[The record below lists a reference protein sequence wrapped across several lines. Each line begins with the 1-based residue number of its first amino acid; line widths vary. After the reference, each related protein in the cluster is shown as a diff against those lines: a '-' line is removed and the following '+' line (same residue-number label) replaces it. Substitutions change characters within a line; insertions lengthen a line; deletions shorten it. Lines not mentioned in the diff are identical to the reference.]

1 MNMRFHTRAKAQFLI
16 AFIAALKG
24 RSSTG
29 KGELSMNRVAILLV
43 SALLLAGTTLAQ
55 ESAPKEKV
63 RTFTFT
69 QDEPVTM
76 MAPFGMMQREALPE
90 GKIEFFSAEMAGA
103 GEVVTAAPYTA
114 TATTESTQVLA
125 DGNKIVNK
133 TSSFVA
139 RDSQGRTRRE
149 TDLRRIG
156 TMQVDS
162 PKMVFI
168 NDPTTHTQ
176 YIFTPGGG
184 EATKV
189 VRSEGTWKEG
199 PQIIDLR
206 GMRERRMKENV
217 IVNVQ
222 GAREGQQSKE
232 SAEQVKH
239 EDLGTQTIEGV
250 SAQGK
255 RETVTIPAGQIGNER
270 PIEMVT
276 ETWFS
281 PELHT
286 MVLRKH
292 SDPRVGESTYR
303 LTDIKRN
310 EPDAALFQPPPGTKV
325 SIERSLEVHREVAPS
340 KE

>member
-1 MNMRFHTRAKAQFLI
+1 
-16 AFIAALKG
+16 
-24 RSSTG
+24 
-29 KGELSMNRVAILLV
+29 
-43 SALLLAGTTLAQ
+43 
-55 ESAPKEKV
+55 
-63 RTFTFT
+63 
-69 QDEPVTM
+69 M
-76 MAPFGMMQREALPE
+76 MAPTGNMMFQSERLPE

-125 DGNKIVNK
+125 DGNRIVNK

-149 TDLRRIG
+149 TDLHRIG

-162 PKMVFI
+162 PKTVFI
-168 NDPTTHTQ
+168 NDPTAHTQ
-176 YIFTPGGG
+176 YIFTPGG

-189 VRSEGTWKEG
+189 IRSEGKWKEG

-206 GMRERRMKENV
+206 GNDLGGGKSERRVNQKV

-222 GAREGQQSKE
+222 GAREVQQRKE
-232 SAEQVKH
+232 STEQVKH

-255 RETVTIPAGQIGNER
+255 RETVTIPAGEIGNER
-270 PIEMVT
+270 PIEIVT

-292 SDPRVGESTYR
+292 SDPRLGDSTYR

-325 SIERSLEVHREVAPS
+325 SVEPMLELHKEIAPS

>member
-1 MNMRFHTRAKAQFLI
+1 
-16 AFIAALKG
+16 
-24 RSSTG
+24 
-29 KGELSMNRVAILLV
+29 MNRIAILV
-43 SALLLAGTTLAQ
+43 ASALLLAGTAAAQ

-76 MAPFGMMQREALPE
+76 MAPFGMMQRERLPE
-90 GKIEFFSAEMAGA
+90 GEISFFSAEMAGA

-114 TATTESTQVLA
+114 TATTESTQVLG

-149 TDLRRIG
+149 TDLHRIG
-156 TMQVDS
+156 TMQVES
-162 PKMVFI
+162 PKTVFI

-176 YIFTPGGG
+176 YIFTPGG

-189 VRSEGTWKEG
+189 IRSEGTWKEG

-206 GMRERRMKENV
+206 GTRERRLKEKV

-232 SAEQVKH
+232 SSEQIKH

-270 PIEMVT
+270 PIEIVT

-292 SDPRVGESTYR
+292 SDPRMGESTYR

-310 EPDAALFQPPPGTKV
+310 EPDASLFQPPAGTKV
-325 SIERSLEVHREVAPS
+325 SIERSLELHREAAPP

>member
-1 MNMRFHTRAKAQFLI
+1 
-16 AFIAALKG
+16 
-24 RSSTG
+24 
-29 KGELSMNRVAILLV
+29 MNRIAILLAG
-43 SALLLAGTTLAQ
+43 ALLLAGTAAAQ

-69 QDEPVTM
+69 QDEPITM
-76 MAPFGMMQREALPE
+76 MAPLPMMMQRESLPD

-114 TATTESTQVLA
+114 TATTESTQALA

-184 EATKV
+184 EATRV
-189 VRSEGTWKEG
+189 IRSEGKWKEG

-206 GMRERRMKENV
+206 GGKGERHANEKVLEKV
-217 IVNVQ
+217 VVKVGGPQ
-222 GAREGQQSKE
+222 EGQQSKE

-270 PIEMVT
+270 PIEIVT

-292 SDPRVGESTYR
+292 SDPRTGDSTYR

-310 EPDAALFQPPPGTKV
+310 EPEASLFQPPAGAKLRSEPV
-325 SIERSLEVHREVAPS
+325 IELHRETAPS

>member
-1 MNMRFHTRAKAQFLI
+1 
-16 AFIAALKG
+16 
-24 RSSTG
+24 
-29 KGELSMNRVAILLV
+29 MNRIAILLLGALV
-43 SALLLAGTTLAQ
+43 MAGSATAQ

-69 QDEPVTM
+69 QDEPITM
-76 MAPFGMMQREALPE
+76 MAPPGNMMFQSERLPE

-125 DGNKIVNK
+125 DGNRIVNK

-149 TDLRRIG
+149 TDLHRIG

-162 PKMVFI
+162 PKTVFI
-168 NDPTTHTQ
+168 NDPTAHTQ
-176 YIFTPGGG
+176 YIFTPGG

-189 VRSEGTWKEG
+189 IRSEGTWKEG
-199 PQIIDLR
+199 PQIIDLQGNDLR
-206 GMRERRMKENV
+206 NGKSERRVNQKV

-222 GAREGQQSKE
+222 GAHEVQQMKE
-232 SAEQVKH
+232 SNEQVKH

-255 RETVTIPAGQIGNER
+255 RETVTIPAGEIGNER
-270 PIEMVT
+270 PIEIVT

-292 SDPRVGESTYR
+292 SDPRLGDSTYR

-310 EPDAALFQPPPGTKV
+310 EPDASLFQPPPGTKV
-325 SIERSLEVHREVAPS
+325 SVEPMLELHKEMAPS

>member
-1 MNMRFHTRAKAQFLI
+1 
-16 AFIAALKG
+16 
-24 RSSTG
+24 
-29 KGELSMNRVAILLV
+29 MNRIAILLLG
-43 SALLLAGTTLAQ
+43 ALVMAGRATAQ

-69 QDEPVTM
+69 QDEPITM
-76 MAPFGMMQREALPE
+76 MAPPGNMMFQSERLPE

-149 TDLRRIG
+149 TDLHRIG

-162 PKMVFI
+162 PKTVFI
-168 NDPTTHTQ
+168 NDPTAHTQ
-176 YIFTPGGG
+176 YIFTPGG

-189 VRSEGTWKEG
+189 IRSQGSWKEG
-199 PQIIDLR
+199 PQIIDLQGNDLR
-206 GMRERRMKENV
+206 NGKSERRVNQKV

-222 GAREGQQSKE
+222 GGHEGQRMKE
-232 SAEQVKH
+232 STEQVKH

-255 RETVTIPAGQIGNER
+255 RETVTIPAGEIGNER
-270 PIEMVT
+270 PIEIVT

-286 MVLRKH
+286 MVLREH
-292 SDPRVGESTYR
+292 SDPRLGDSTYK

-310 EPDAALFQPPPGTKV
+310 EPDASLFQPPPGTKV
-325 SIERSLEVHREVAPS
+325 SVEPMLELHKEMAPS

>member
-1 MNMRFHTRAKAQFLI
+1 
-16 AFIAALKG
+16 
-24 RSSTG
+24 
-29 KGELSMNRVAILLV
+29 MNRIAILLA
-43 SALLLAGTTLAQ
+43 SALLLAGTVTAQ

-69 QDEPVTM
+69 QNDPITM
-76 MAPFGMMQREALPE
+76 MAPFGMMQRERMPE

-125 DGNKIVNK
+125 DGNRIVNK

-149 TDLRRIG
+149 TDLHRIG
-156 TMQVDS
+156 MMQVDS
-162 PKMVFI
+162 PKTIFI

-176 YIFTPGGG
+176 YIFTPGG

-189 VRSEGTWKEG
+189 IRSEGGWKEG
-199 PQIIDLR
+199 PQILDLR
-206 GMRERRMKENV
+206 NGKGERHANEKVNEQI
-217 IVNVQ
+217 IVKV
-222 GAREGQQSKE
+222 GGPHDPQQSKE
-232 SAEQVKH
+232 SNEQVKH

-255 RETVTIPAGQIGNER
+255 RETVTIPAGEIGNER
-270 PIEMVT
+270 PIEIVT

-281 PELHT
+281 PDLHT

-292 SDPRVGESTYR
+292 SDPRLGDSTYR

-310 EPDAALFQPPPGTKV
+310 EPDASLFQPPAGAKLRSEPI
-325 SIERSLEVHREVAPS
+325 IEMHRELHRDTAPS

>member
-1 MNMRFHTRAKAQFLI
+1 
-16 AFIAALKG
+16 
-24 RSSTG
+24 
-29 KGELSMNRVAILLV
+29 MNRITALLV
-43 SALLLAGTTLAQ
+43 SALVLAGTVMAQ

-69 QDEPVTM
+69 QDEPITM
-76 MAPFGMMQREALPE
+76 MAPPGNMMFQSERLPE

-103 GEVVTAAPYTA
+103 GELVTASPYTA

-149 TDLRRIG
+149 TDLHRIG
-156 TMQVDS
+156 NLPVDAQ
-162 PKMVFI
+162 KTVFI

-176 YIFTPGGG
+176 YIFTPGG

-189 VRSEGTWKEG
+189 VRSEGSWKEG
-199 PQIIDLR
+199 PQIIEL
-206 GMRERRMKENV
+206 GGQPERRSQKKV

-222 GAREGQQSKE
+222 NVREGQQSSKE
-232 SAEQVKH
+232 SDEQVKH

-270 PIEMVT
+270 PIEIVT

-286 MVLRKH
+286 LVLRKH
-292 SDPRVGESTYR
+292 SDPRIGDSTYR

-325 SIERSLEVHREVAPS
+325 SVEPVLELHKQLAPS

>member
-1 MNMRFHTRAKAQFLI
+1 
-16 AFIAALKG
+16 
-24 RSSTG
+24 
-29 KGELSMNRVAILLV
+29 MNRIAILLV
-43 SALLLAGTTLAQ
+43 SALLLAGTAVAQ
-55 ESAPKEKV
+55 ESAPKIQA

-69 QDEPVTM
+69 QDEPITM
-76 MAPFGMMQREALPE
+76 VAPFGMMQYERIPE

-125 DGNKIVNK
+125 DGNRIVNK

-149 TDLRRIG
+149 TDLHRIG

-189 VRSEGTWKEG
+189 IRSEGNWKEG

-206 GMRERRMKENV
+206 ATRERRMKERV
-217 IVNVQ
+217 VVNVH
-222 GAREGQQSKE
+222 GAHEGQQSKE

-255 RETVTIPAGQIGNER
+255 RETVTIPAGEIGNER

-292 SDPRVGESTYR
+292 SDPRMGESTYR

-310 EPDAALFQPPPGTKV
+310 EPDASLFQAPAGAKLRSEPV
-325 SIERSLEVHREVAPS
+325 IELHRETAPP

>member
-1 MNMRFHTRAKAQFLI
+1 
-16 AFIAALKG
+16 
-24 RSSTG
+24 
-29 KGELSMNRVAILLV
+29 MNRIAILLV
-43 SALLLAGTTLAQ
+43 SALLLAGTVAAQ

-69 QDEPVTM
+69 QDEPMTM
-76 MAPFGMMQREALPE
+76 MAPFGMMQRERLPE
-90 GKIEFFSAEMAGA
+90 GEISFFSAEMAGA

-114 TATTESTQVLA
+114 TATTESTQVLG

-149 TDLRRIG
+149 TDLHRIG
-156 TMQVDS
+156 TIQVDS
-162 PKMVFI
+162 PKTIFI

-176 YIFTPGGG
+176 YIFTRGGA

-189 VRSEGTWKEG
+189 IRNEGTWKEG

-206 GMRERRMKENV
+206 GTRERRIKDKV

-222 GAREGQQSKE
+222 GMRESQQSKE

-270 PIEMVT
+270 PIEIVT

-292 SDPRVGESTYR
+292 SDPRMGDSTYR
-303 LTDIKRN
+303 LTDIKRT
-310 EPDAALFQPPPGTKV
+310 EPDASLFQPPAGTKV
-325 SIERSLEVHREVAPS
+325 SVEPMLELHREAAPS

>member
-1 MNMRFHTRAKAQFLI
+1 
-16 AFIAALKG
+16 
-24 RSSTG
+24 
-29 KGELSMNRVAILLV
+29 MNRIAVLLL
-43 SALLLAGTTLAQ
+43 SALVMAGSAVAQ

-69 QDEPVTM
+69 QNEPITM
-76 MAPFGMMQREALPE
+76 MAPFGMMQRDRLPE
-90 GKIEFFSAEMAGA
+90 GEIAFFSAEMAGA

-125 DGNKIVNK
+125 DGNRIVNK

-149 TDLRRIG
+149 TDLHRIG

-162 PKMVFI
+162 PKTVFI
-168 NDPTTHTQ
+168 NDPTKHTQ
-176 YIFTPGGG
+176 YIFIPGG

-189 VRSEGTWKEG
+189 IRSEGNWKEE
-199 PQIIDLR
+199 PQIVDLR
-206 GMRERRMKENV
+206 GQRERRSQQKV

-222 GAREGQQSKE
+222 GVRDCQQSKE
-232 SAEQVKH
+232 SSEQVKH

-255 RETVTIPAGQIGNER
+255 RETITIPAGEIGNER
-270 PIEMVT
+270 PIEIVT

-292 SDPRVGESTYR
+292 SDPRMGDSSYR

-310 EPDAALFQPPPGTKV
+310 EPDAALFKPPAGAKV
-325 SIERSLEVHREVAPS
+325 SIERSLELHREVAPS

>member
-1 MNMRFHTRAKAQFLI
+1 
-16 AFIAALKG
+16 
-24 RSSTG
+24 
-29 KGELSMNRVAILLV
+29 V
-43 SALLLAGTTLAQ
+43 SALLLAGTAVAQ
-55 ESAPKEKV
+55 ESAPKIQA

-69 QDEPVTM
+69 QDEPITM
-76 MAPFGMMQREALPE
+76 VAPFGMMQYERIPE

-125 DGNKIVNK
+125 DGNRIVNK

-149 TDLRRIG
+149 TDLHRIG

-189 VRSEGTWKEG
+189 IRSEGNWKEG

-206 GMRERRMKENV
+206 ATRERRMKEKV
-217 IVNVQ
+217 VVNVQ
-222 GAREGQQSKE
+222 GAHEGQQSKE

-255 RETVTIPAGQIGNER
+255 RETVTIPAGEIGNER

-292 SDPRVGESTYR
+292 SDPRMGESTYR

-310 EPDAALFQPPPGTKV
+310 EPDASLFQAPAGAKLRSEPV
-325 SIERSLEVHREVAPS
+325 IELHRETAPP

>member
-1 MNMRFHTRAKAQFLI
+1 
-16 AFIAALKG
+16 
-24 RSSTG
+24 
-29 KGELSMNRVAILLV
+29 
-43 SALLLAGTTLAQ
+43 
-55 ESAPKEKV
+55 
-63 RTFTFT
+63 
-69 QDEPVTM
+69 
-76 MAPFGMMQREALPE
+76 
-90 GKIEFFSAEMAGA
+90 
-103 GEVVTAAPYTA
+103 VTAAPYTA

-149 TDLRRIG
+149 TDLHRIG

-162 PKMVFI
+162 PKTVFI

-176 YIFTPGGG
+176 YIFTPGG

-189 VRSEGTWKEG
+189 IRSQGNWKES

-206 GMRERRMKENV
+206 GGKGEQHIKEKV

-222 GAREGQQSKE
+222 GAHERQQSKE
-232 SAEQVKH
+232 SSEQVKH

-255 RETVTIPAGQIGNER
+255 RETVTIPAGQIGNEK
-270 PIEMVT
+270 PIEIVT

-292 SDPRVGESTYR
+292 SDPRLGDSTYR

-325 SIERSLEVHREVAPS
+325 SVEPLLELHKEMAPS

>member
-1 MNMRFHTRAKAQFLI
+1 
-16 AFIAALKG
+16 
-24 RSSTG
+24 
-29 KGELSMNRVAILLV
+29 MNRVAILLV
-43 SALLLAGTTLAQ
+43 SALLLAGTAVAQ

-63 RTFTFT
+63 RTFAFT
-69 QDEPVTM
+69 QDEPITM
-76 MAPFGMMQREALPE
+76 MAPFGMMQGERMPE

-114 TATTESTQVLA
+114 TAITESTQVLA

-149 TDLRRIG
+149 TDLHRIG

-162 PKMVFI
+162 PKTVFI

-176 YIFTPGGG
+176 YIFSPGG

-189 VRSEGTWKEG
+189 IRSEGNWKEG
-199 PQIIDLR
+199 PQIIELR
-206 GMRERRMKENV
+206 GQREQRIKEKT
-217 IVNVQ
+217 IVALQN
-222 GAREGQQSKE
+222 GEGHSKE
-232 SAEQVKH
+232 SSEQVKH

-270 PIEMVT
+270 PIEIVT

-292 SDPRVGESTYR
+292 SDPRLGDSTYR
-303 LTDIKRN
+303 LTDIKRS
-310 EPDAALFQPPPGTKV
+310 EPDASLFQPPPGTKV

>member
-1 MNMRFHTRAKAQFLI
+1 
-16 AFIAALKG
+16 
-24 RSSTG
+24 
-29 KGELSMNRVAILLV
+29 
-43 SALLLAGTTLAQ
+43 
-55 ESAPKEKV
+55 
-63 RTFTFT
+63 
-69 QDEPVTM
+69 
-76 MAPFGMMQREALPE
+76 
-90 GKIEFFSAEMAGA
+90 
-103 GEVVTAAPYTA
+103 
-114 TATTESTQVLA
+114 
-125 DGNKIVNK
+125 VNK

-149 TDLRRIG
+149 TDLHRIG

-162 PKMVFI
+162 PKTVFI
-168 NDPTTHTQ
+168 NDPTKHTQ
-176 YIFTPGGG
+176 YIFTPGG

-189 VRSEGTWKEG
+189 IRSEGNWKES
-199 PQIIDLR
+199 PQIIELR
-206 GMRERRMKENV
+206 TAREQRLKEKTIVVAQEAHEAQKSKEN
-217 IVNVQ
+217 
-222 GAREGQQSKE
+222 S
-232 SAEQVKH
+232 EQVKH

-270 PIEMVT
+270 PIEIVT

-292 SDPRVGESTYR
+292 SDPRLGDSTYR

-310 EPDAALFQPPPGTKV
+310 EPDAALFQPPAGAKV
-325 SIERSLEVHREVAPS
+325 NVEPIIELHKEIAPS

>member
-1 MNMRFHTRAKAQFLI
+1 
-16 AFIAALKG
+16 
-24 RSSTG
+24 
-29 KGELSMNRVAILLV
+29 MNRVAILLA
-43 SALLLAGTTLAQ
+43 SAFLLAGSASAQ

-69 QDEPVTM
+69 QDEPITM
-76 MAPFGMMQREALPE
+76 MAPFGMMQRESLSD

-125 DGNKIVNK
+125 DGNRIVNK

-149 TDLRRIG
+149 TDLHRIG
-156 TMQVDS
+156 TMPIDS
-162 PKMVFI
+162 PKTVFI

-176 YIFTPGGG
+176 YIFTPGG

-189 VRSEGTWKEG
+189 IRSEGNWKEG

-206 GMRERRMKENV
+206 STRERALKEKLMV
-217 IVNVQ
+217 TMQ
-222 GAREGQQSKE
+222 AAHEGQPIKE
-232 SAEQVKH
+232 SNEQVKH

-270 PIEMVT
+270 PIEIVT

-292 SDPRVGESTYR
+292 SDPRMGDSTFR

-310 EPDAALFQPPPGTKV
+310 EPDAALFQPPAGAKV
-325 SIERSLEVHREVAPS
+325 RSEPVIELHRELHRETAPS

>member
-1 MNMRFHTRAKAQFLI
+1 
-16 AFIAALKG
+16 
-24 RSSTG
+24 
-29 KGELSMNRVAILLV
+29 MNRIAILLLAALV
-43 SALLLAGTTLAQ
+43 MAGSAIAQ

-69 QDEPVTM
+69 QDEPITM
-76 MAPFGMMQREALPE
+76 MAPPGNMMFQSERLPE

-149 TDLRRIG
+149 TDLHRIG

-162 PKMVFI
+162 PKTVFI

-176 YIFTPGGG
+176 YIFTPGG

-189 VRSEGTWKEG
+189 IRSEGNWKEG

-206 GMRERRMKENV
+206 GNDLRGNDLSGGKGERRVKEKV
-217 IVNVQ
+217 IVDVQ
-222 GAREGQQSKE
+222 ASHEGQQKKE
-232 SAEQVKH
+232 SSEQVKH
-239 EDLGTQTIEGV
+239 EDLGMQTIEGV

-255 RETVTIPAGQIGNER
+255 RETVTIPAGEIGNER
-270 PIEMVT
+270 PIEIVT

-292 SDPRVGESTYR
+292 SDPRLGDSTYR

-310 EPDAALFQPPPGTKV
+310 EPDASLFQPPPGTKV
-325 SIERSLEVHREVAPS
+325 SVEPLLELHKEIVPS

>member
-1 MNMRFHTRAKAQFLI
+1 MNMRFYTRAKAQC
-16 AFIAALKG
+16 FIAALKG

-43 SALLLAGTTLAQ
+43 SALLLAGTAAAQ

-76 MAPFGMMQREALPE
+76 MAPFGMMQRERLPE
-90 GKIEFFSAEMAGA
+90 GEIAFFSAEMAGA

-149 TDLRRIG
+149 TDLHRIG

-162 PKMVFI
+162 PKTVFI
-168 NDPTTHTQ
+168 NEPTTHTQ
-176 YIFTPGGG
+176 YICSPGGG

-189 VRSEGTWKEG
+189 IRSDGNWKEG

-206 GMRERRMKENV
+206 GTRERRVKDKVFFTAQGVKEHP
-217 IVNVQ
+217 Q
-222 GAREGQQSKE
+222 EEKE
-232 SAEQVKH
+232 SVKQVKH
-239 EDLGTQTIEGV
+239 EDLATQTIEGV
-250 SAQGK
+250 SAQGR
-255 RETVTIPAGQIGNER
+255 RETITIPAGQIGNER
-270 PIEMVT
+270 PIDIVS

-292 SDPRVGESTYR
+292 SDPRMGESTYR
-303 LTDIKRN
+303 LTDIKRS
-310 EPDAALFQPPPGTKV
+310 EPDASLFQPPPGTKV
-325 SIERSLEVHREVAPS
+325 SIDRSLEVHREVAPS

>member
-1 MNMRFHTRAKAQFLI
+1 
-16 AFIAALKG
+16 
-24 RSSTG
+24 
-29 KGELSMNRVAILLV
+29 MNRIAILLA
-43 SALLLAGTTLAQ
+43 SAFLLTATLTAQ

-76 MAPFGMMQREALPE
+76 MAPFGMMQGERVPE
-90 GKIEFFSAEMAGA
+90 GNIEFFSAEMAGA

-114 TATTESTQVLA
+114 TATTENTQVLA
-125 DGNKIVNK
+125 DGNRIVNK

-149 TDLRRIG
+149 TDLHRIG

-162 PKMVFI
+162 PKTVFI
-168 NDPTTHTQ
+168 NDPTAHTQ
-176 YIFTPGGG
+176 YIFTPGG

-189 VRSEGTWKEG
+189 IRSEGNWKES
-199 PQIIDLR
+199 PQILDLR
-206 GMRERRMKENV
+206 SSGERRINKQVIVKMGGPHDPQQRKEN
-217 IVNVQ
+217 N
-222 GAREGQQSKE
+222 
-232 SAEQVKH
+232 EQIKN

-255 RETVTIPAGQIGNER
+255 RETVTIPAGQIGNEK
-270 PIEMVT
+270 PIEIVT

-292 SDPRVGESTYR
+292 SDPRMGDSTYR

-325 SIERSLEVHREVAPS
+325 SVEPMIEFRKELAPS

>member
-1 MNMRFHTRAKAQFLI
+1 
-16 AFIAALKG
+16 
-24 RSSTG
+24 
-29 KGELSMNRVAILLV
+29 MNRITALLV
-43 SALLLAGTTLAQ
+43 SALVLAGTVMAQ
-55 ESAPKEKV
+55 ESASKEKV

-69 QDEPVTM
+69 QDEPITM
-76 MAPFGMMQREALPE
+76 MAPPGNMMFQSERLPE

-103 GEVVTAAPYTA
+103 GEVVTASPYTA

-149 TDLRRIG
+149 TDLHRIG
-156 TMQVDS
+156 NLPVEAQKT
-162 PKMVFI
+162 VFI

-176 YIFTPGGG
+176 YIFTPGG

-189 VRSEGTWKEG
+189 VRSEGSWKEG
-199 PQIIDLR
+199 PQIIEL
-206 GMRERRMKENV
+206 GGQPERRSQKKV

-222 GAREGQQSKE
+222 NVREGQQSSKE
-232 SAEQVKH
+232 SDEQVKH

-270 PIEMVT
+270 PIEIVT

-286 MVLRKH
+286 LVLRKH
-292 SDPRVGESTYR
+292 SDPRMGDSTYR

-325 SIERSLEVHREVAPS
+325 SVEPVLELHKQLAPS

>member
-1 MNMRFHTRAKAQFLI
+1 
-16 AFIAALKG
+16 
-24 RSSTG
+24 
-29 KGELSMNRVAILLV
+29 MNRIAILLF
-43 SALLLAGTTLAQ
+43 SALAMAGSVAAQ

-69 QDEPVTM
+69 QDEPIM
-76 MAPFGMMQREALPE
+76 RAPFGMMQYEALPE

-149 TDLRRIG
+149 TDLHRIG

-162 PKMVFI
+162 PKTVFI

-176 YIFTPGGG
+176 FIFTPGG

-189 VRSEGTWKEG
+189 VRSEGSWKEG
-199 PQIIDLR
+199 PQIIELR
-206 GMRERRMKENV
+206 RAREQRLKEKV
-217 IVNVQ
+217 IVNVG
-222 GAREGQQSKE
+222 GAHEGTQSKE
-232 SAEQVKH
+232 SSEQVKH

-255 RETVTIPAGQIGNER
+255 RETVTIPTGQIGNER
-270 PIEMVT
+270 PIEIVT

-292 SDPRVGESTYR
+292 SDPRTGDSTYR
-303 LTDIKRN
+303 LTEIKRN
-310 EPDAALFQPPPGTKV
+310 EPDAALFQPPAGTKLRTEPL
-325 SIERSLEVHREVAPS
+325 IELHREMTPS

>member
-1 MNMRFHTRAKAQFLI
+1 
-16 AFIAALKG
+16 
-24 RSSTG
+24 
-29 KGELSMNRVAILLV
+29 MNRIAILLL
-43 SALLLAGTTLAQ
+43 SALAMAGSVAAQ

-69 QDEPVTM
+69 QDEPITM
-76 MAPFGMMQREALPE
+76 MAPFSMMQGERLPE

-125 DGNKIVNK
+125 DGNRIVNR

-149 TDLRRIG
+149 TDLHRIG

-162 PKMVFI
+162 PKTVFI

-176 YIFTPGGG
+176 YIFTPGG
-184 EATKV
+184 EAKKV
-189 VRSEGTWKEG
+189 IRSEGTWKEG
-199 PQIIDLR
+199 PQIIDLH
-206 GMRERRMKENV
+206 GQRERRKEKI

-222 GAREGQQSKE
+222 GAHEGQQSKE
-232 SAEQVKH
+232 SSEQVKH

-270 PIEMVT
+270 PIEIVT

-286 MVLRKH
+286 MVLRKR
-292 SDPRVGESTYR
+292 SDPRMGDSTYR

-310 EPDAALFQPPPGTKV
+310 EPDASLFQPPPGTKV
-325 SIERSLEVHREVAPS
+325 SVEPLLELH
-340 KE
+340 KEMGPAKE

>member
-1 MNMRFHTRAKAQFLI
+1 
-16 AFIAALKG
+16 
-24 RSSTG
+24 
-29 KGELSMNRVAILLV
+29 MNRITVFLL
-43 SALLLAGTTLAQ
+43 SALVMAGSTAAQ

-69 QDEPVTM
+69 QDELITM
-76 MAPFGMMQREALPE
+76 MAPPGNMMFQSERLPE

-125 DGNKIVNK
+125 DGNRIVNK

-149 TDLRRIG
+149 TDLHRIG

-162 PKMVFI
+162 PKTVFI
-168 NDPTTHTQ
+168 NDPTAHTQ
-176 YIFTPGGG
+176 YIFTPGG

-189 VRSEGTWKEG
+189 VRSEGNWKEG

-206 GMRERRMKENV
+206 GGKNERRVNQKV

-222 GAREGQQSKE
+222 GSHEGQQRKE
-232 SAEQVKH
+232 SSEQIKH

-255 RETVTIPAGQIGNER
+255 RETVTIPAGEIGNER
-270 PIEMVT
+270 PIEVVT

-292 SDPRVGESTYR
+292 SDPRLGDSTYR

-325 SIERSLEVHREVAPS
+325 SVEPLLELHKEMAPS

>member
-1 MNMRFHTRAKAQFLI
+1 
-16 AFIAALKG
+16 
-24 RSSTG
+24 
-29 KGELSMNRVAILLV
+29 MNRIAILLV
-43 SALLLAGTTLAQ
+43 SALLLAGTVAAQ

-69 QDEPVTM
+69 QDEPITM
-76 MAPFGMMQREALPE
+76 MAPFGMMQRERLPE
-90 GKIEFFSAEMAGA
+90 GEISFFSAEMAGA

-114 TATTESTQVLA
+114 TATTESTQVLG

-149 TDLRRIG
+149 TDLHRIG

-162 PKMVFI
+162 PKTIFI

-176 YIFTPGGG
+176 YIFTRGGA

-189 VRSEGTWKEG
+189 IRNEGGWKEG
-199 PQIIDLR
+199 PQIINLR
-206 GMRERRMKENV
+206 GTRERRLKEKT
-217 IVNVQ
+217 IVAIQ
-222 GAREGQQSKE
+222 GAHEGQQSKE

-270 PIEMVT
+270 PIEIVT

-281 PELHT
+281 PDLHT

-292 SDPRVGESTYR
+292 SDPRMGDSTYR
-303 LTDIKRN
+303 LTDIKRA
-310 EPDAALFQPPPGTKV
+310 EPDASLFQPPAGTKV
-325 SIERSLEVHREVAPS
+325 SVEPMLELHREAAPS

>member
-1 MNMRFHTRAKAQFLI
+1 
-16 AFIAALKG
+16 
-24 RSSTG
+24 
-29 KGELSMNRVAILLV
+29 MNRIVILLA
-43 SALLLAGTTLAQ
+43 SALLLAGTAVAQ
-55 ESAPKEKV
+55 DSAPKEKV

-69 QDEPVTM
+69 QDEPITM
-76 MAPFGMMQREALPE
+76 MGPLMMQNERLPD
-90 GKIEFFSAEMAGA
+90 GKIEFFSAEMAGV

-114 TATTESTQVLA
+114 TATTENTQVLA
-125 DGNKIVNK
+125 DGNRIVNK

-149 TDLRRIG
+149 TDLHRIG

-162 PKMVFI
+162 PKTVFI
-168 NDPTTHTQ
+168 NDPTAHTQ
-176 YIFTPGGG
+176 YIFTPGG

-189 VRSEGTWKEG
+189 IRSEGNWKES
-199 PQIIDLR
+199 PQILDLR
-206 GMRERRMKENV
+206 SSGERRINKQVIVKMGGPHDPQQRKEN
-217 IVNVQ
+217 N
-222 GAREGQQSKE
+222 
-232 SAEQVKH
+232 EQIKN

-255 RETVTIPAGQIGNER
+255 RETVTIPAGQIGNEK
-270 PIEMVT
+270 PIEIVT

-292 SDPRVGESTYR
+292 SDPRMGDSTYR

-325 SIERSLEVHREVAPS
+325 SVEPMIEFRKELAPS

>member
-1 MNMRFHTRAKAQFLI
+1 
-16 AFIAALKG
+16 
-24 RSSTG
+24 
-29 KGELSMNRVAILLV
+29 MNRIAILLV
-43 SALLLAGTTLAQ
+43 STLVMAGSAAAQ

-69 QDEPVTM
+69 QNEPITM
-76 MAPFGMMQREALPE
+76 MAPFGMMQYERMQE

-125 DGNKIVNK
+125 DGNRIVNK

-139 RDSQGRTRRE
+139 RDSQGRMRRE
-149 TDLRRIG
+149 TDLHRIG

-162 PKMVFI
+162 PKTVFI

-176 YIFTPGGG
+176 YIFTPGG

-189 VRSEGTWKEG
+189 VRSQGTWKEG

-206 GMRERRMKENV
+206 NGKGERHVNEKV

-222 GAREGQQSKE
+222 GAHERQQSKE
-232 SAEQVKH
+232 SSEQVKH

-255 RETVTIPAGQIGNER
+255 RETVTIPAGQIGNEK
-270 PIEMVT
+270 PIEIVT

-292 SDPRVGESTYR
+292 SDPRLGDSTYR

-325 SIERSLEVHREVAPS
+325 SVEPLLELHKEMAPS

>member
-1 MNMRFHTRAKAQFLI
+1 MKRL
-16 AFIAALKG
+16 
-24 RSSTG
+24 
-29 KGELSMNRVAILLV
+29 AILLV
-43 SALLLAGTTLAQ
+43 SVFLFAGSAIAQ
-55 ESAPKEKV
+55 QYTPQEKFH
-63 RTFTFT
+63 TFTFK
-69 QDEPVTM
+69 QDEPITM
-76 MAPFGMMQREALPE
+76 MAPFGMMQYERMPE
-90 GKIEFFSAEMAGA
+90 GEISFFSAEMAGA

-114 TATTESTQVLA
+114 TATTESTQLLG
-125 DGNKIVNK
+125 DGNRIVNK

-149 TDLRRIG
+149 TDLHRIG

-162 PKMVFI
+162 PKTIFI
-168 NDPTTHTQ
+168 NDPASHTQ
-176 YIFTPGGG
+176 YIFSPGG

-189 VRSEGTWKEG
+189 IRSESSWKEK
-199 PQIIDLR
+199 PQIIELR
-206 GMRERRMKENV
+206 TARERRVKDKV
-217 IVNVQ
+217 FVTTQ
-222 GAREGQQSKE
+222 GVREIQQSKE
-232 SAEQVKH
+232 SNEQVKH

-270 PIEMVT
+270 PIEIVS

-292 SDPRVGESTYR
+292 SDPRQGESTYR

-310 EPDAALFQPPPGTKV
+310 EPDASLFQPPAGTKV
-325 SIERSLEVHREVAPS
+325 SVEPVLELHKEIAPS

>member
-1 MNMRFHTRAKAQFLI
+1 
-16 AFIAALKG
+16 
-24 RSSTG
+24 
-29 KGELSMNRVAILLV
+29 MNRIVIFLAG
-43 SALLLAGTTLAQ
+43 ALLLAGSLAAQ
-55 ESAPKEKV
+55 QSTQKEKV

-69 QDEPVTM
+69 QDEPITM
-76 MAPFGMMQREALPE
+76 MAPFGMMQYERVPE

-125 DGNKIVNK
+125 DGNRIVNK

-149 TDLRRIG
+149 TDLHRIG

-162 PKMVFI
+162 PKTVFI

-176 YIFTPGGG
+176 YIFAPGG

-189 VRSEGTWKEG
+189 VRSEGSWKEG
-199 PQIIDLR
+199 PQIIEL
-206 GMRERRMKENV
+206 GSQHERRSQQKV

-222 GAREGQQSKE
+222 GVRESQQNKE
-232 SAEQVKH
+232 SSEQVKH

-270 PIEMVT
+270 PIEIVT

-292 SDPRVGESTYR
+292 SDPRMGDSSYR
-303 LTDIKRN
+303 LTDIKRS
-310 EPDAALFQPPPGTKV
+310 EPDASLFQPPPGAKV
-325 SIERSLEVHREVAPS
+325 SIERSLELHKEIAPS

>member
-1 MNMRFHTRAKAQFLI
+1 
-16 AFIAALKG
+16 
-24 RSSTG
+24 
-29 KGELSMNRVAILLV
+29 MNRIAILLA
-43 SALLLAGTTLAQ
+43 SALLAGGLAAQ

-69 QDEPVTM
+69 QNDPITM
-76 MAPFGMMQREALPE
+76 MAPFGMMQYERMPE

-125 DGNKIVNK
+125 DGNRIVNK

-139 RDSQGRTRRE
+139 RDSQGRMRRE
-149 TDLRRIG
+149 TDLHRIG

-162 PKMVFI
+162 PKTVFI

-176 YIFTPGGG
+176 YIFTPGG

-189 VRSEGTWKEG
+189 VRSQGTWKEG

-206 GMRERRMKENV
+206 NGKGERHVNEKV

-222 GAREGQQSKE
+222 GAHERQQSKE
-232 SAEQVKH
+232 SSEQVKH

-255 RETVTIPAGQIGNER
+255 RETVTIPAGQIGNEK
-270 PIEMVT
+270 PIEIVT

-292 SDPRVGESTYR
+292 SDPRLGDSTYR

-325 SIERSLEVHREVAPS
+325 SVEPLLELHKEMAPS

>member
-1 MNMRFHTRAKAQFLI
+1 
-16 AFIAALKG
+16 
-24 RSSTG
+24 
-29 KGELSMNRVAILLV
+29 MNRIAILLAG
-43 SALLLAGTTLAQ
+43 ALLLAGSLAAQ

-69 QDEPVTM
+69 QNDPITM
-76 MAPFGMMQREALPE
+76 MAPFGMMQYERMPE

-125 DGNKIVNK
+125 DGNRIVNK

-139 RDSQGRTRRE
+139 RDSQGRMRRE
-149 TDLRRIG
+149 TDLHRIG

-162 PKMVFI
+162 PKTVFI

-176 YIFTPGGG
+176 YIFTPGG

-189 VRSEGTWKEG
+189 VRSQGTWKEG

-206 GMRERRMKENV
+206 NGKGERHVNEKV

-222 GAREGQQSKE
+222 GAHERQQSKE
-232 SAEQVKH
+232 SSEQVKH

-255 RETVTIPAGQIGNER
+255 RETVTIPAGQIGNEK
-270 PIEMVT
+270 PIEIVT

-292 SDPRVGESTYR
+292 SDPRLGDSTYR

-325 SIERSLEVHREVAPS
+325 SVEPLLELHKEMAPS

>member
-1 MNMRFHTRAKAQFLI
+1 
-16 AFIAALKG
+16 
-24 RSSTG
+24 
-29 KGELSMNRVAILLV
+29 MNRIAVLLV
-43 SALLLAGTTLAQ
+43 IALVLAGSVAAQ

-69 QDEPVTM
+69 QDEPITM
-76 MAPFGMMQREALPE
+76 MAPFGMMQGERLPE
-90 GKIEFFSAEMAGA
+90 AKIEFFSAEMAGA

-114 TATTESTQVLA
+114 MATTESTQVLA
-125 DGNKIVNK
+125 DGNRIVNK

-149 TDLRRIG
+149 TDLHRIG

-162 PKMVFI
+162 PKTVFI

-176 YIFTPGGG
+176 YIFTPGG

-189 VRSEGTWKEG
+189 VRNEGNWKEG
-199 PQIIDLR
+199 PQIIELR
-206 GMRERRMKENV
+206 TAREQRLKDKT
-217 IVNVQ
+217 IVMQ
-222 GAREGQQSKE
+222 GAHEGQQSKE
-232 SAEQVKH
+232 SSEQVKH

-255 RETVTIPAGQIGNER
+255 RETVTIAAGEIGNER
-270 PIEMVT
+270 PIQVVT

-292 SDPRVGESTYR
+292 SDPRLGDSTYR

-310 EPDAALFQPPPGTKV
+310 EPDAALFQPPPGAKV
-325 SIERSLEVHREVAPS
+325 SIERSLELHREVAPS

>member
-1 MNMRFHTRAKAQFLI
+1 
-16 AFIAALKG
+16 
-24 RSSTG
+24 
-29 KGELSMNRVAILLV
+29 MNRIAILLL
-43 SALLLAGTTLAQ
+43 SACVITASAVAQ
-55 ESAPKEKV
+55 ESAPREKM
-63 RTFTFT
+63 RTFTVT
-69 QDEPVTM
+69 QGEPSTM
-76 MAPFGMMQREALPE
+76 MSPFSMMMQRERLPE
-90 GKIEFFSAEMAGA
+90 GEISFFSAEMAGA

-149 TDLRRIG
+149 TDLHRIG
-156 TMQVDS
+156 LMPVDS
-162 PKMVFI
+162 PKTVFI
-168 NDPTTHTQ
+168 NDPTAHTQ
-176 YIFTPGGG
+176 YIFTPGGA

-189 VRSEGTWKEG
+189 VRGEGAWKVS
-199 PQIIDLR
+199 PQIIDLSSQ
-206 GMRERRMKENV
+206 RRLEKV

-222 GAREGQQSKE
+222 GAHEGQQSKE
-232 SAEQVKH
+232 SSEQVKH

-270 PIEMVT
+270 PIEIVT

-292 SDPRVGESTYR
+292 SDPRMGDSTYR

-310 EPDAALFQPPPGTKV
+310 EPDAALFQPPAGAKLRSEPV
-325 SIERSLEVHREVAPS
+325 IELHRETAPS

>member
-1 MNMRFHTRAKAQFLI
+1 
-16 AFIAALKG
+16 
-24 RSSTG
+24 
-29 KGELSMNRVAILLV
+29 MNRIAILLLG
-43 SALLLAGTTLAQ
+43 ALVMAGRATAQ

-69 QDEPVTM
+69 QDEPITM
-76 MAPFGMMQREALPE
+76 MAPPGNMMFQSERLPE

-103 GEVVTAAPYTA
+103 GEVVTGAPYSA
-114 TATTESTQVLA
+114 TAITETTQVLA
-125 DGNKIVNK
+125 DGNRIVNK

-149 TDLRRIG
+149 TDLHRIG

-162 PKMVFI
+162 PKTVFI
-168 NDPTTHTQ
+168 NDPIAHTQ
-176 YIFTPGGG
+176 YIFTPGG

-189 VRSEGTWKEG
+189 IRSEGKWKEG

-206 GMRERRMKENV
+206 GNDLRGNDLGGGKGERRVNQKV

-222 GAREGQQSKE
+222 GGHEGQGMKE
-232 SAEQVKH
+232 STEQVKH

-255 RETVTIPAGQIGNER
+255 RETVTIPAGEIGNER
-270 PIEMVT
+270 PIEIVT

-292 SDPRVGESTYR
+292 SDPRLGDSTYR
-303 LTDIKRN
+303 LTDMKRN
-310 EPDAALFQPPPGTKV
+310 EPDASLFQPPAGTKV
-325 SIERSLEVHREVAPS
+325 LVEPMLELHKEVAPS

>member
-1 MNMRFHTRAKAQFLI
+1 
-16 AFIAALKG
+16 
-24 RSSTG
+24 
-29 KGELSMNRVAILLV
+29 MNRIAILLA
-43 SALLLAGTTLAQ
+43 SALLLAGTAVAQ
-55 ESAPKEKV
+55 DSAPKEKV

-69 QDEPVTM
+69 QDEPITM
-76 MAPFGMMQREALPE
+76 MGPLMMQNERLPD
-90 GKIEFFSAEMAGA
+90 GKIEFFSAEMAGV

-114 TATTESTQVLA
+114 TATTENTQVLA
-125 DGNKIVNK
+125 DGNRIVNK

-149 TDLRRIG
+149 TDLHRIG

-162 PKMVFI
+162 PKTVFI

-176 YIFTPGGG
+176 YIFTPGG

-189 VRSEGTWKEG
+189 IRSEGNWKEK
-199 PQIIDLR
+199 PQIIH
-206 GMRERRMKENV
+206 ERLLKEKVIMK
-217 IVNVQ
+217 VQ
-222 GAREGQQSKE
+222 GAPDTQQGKVS
-232 SAEQVKH
+232 SEQINN

-255 RETVTIPAGQIGNER
+255 RETVTIPAGQIGNEK
-270 PIEMVT
+270 PIEIVT

-292 SDPRVGESTYR
+292 SDPRMGDSTYR

-310 EPDAALFQPPPGTKV
+310 EPDPALFQPPPGTKV
-325 SIERSLEVHREVAPS
+325 SVEPIIELHKELAPS

>member
-1 MNMRFHTRAKAQFLI
+1 
-16 AFIAALKG
+16 
-24 RSSTG
+24 
-29 KGELSMNRVAILLV
+29 MNRIAILLA
-43 SALLLAGTTLAQ
+43 SALLLAGTAVAQ
-55 ESAPKEKV
+55 DSAPKEKV

-69 QDEPVTM
+69 QDEPITM
-76 MAPFGMMQREALPE
+76 MGPLMMQNERLPD
-90 GKIEFFSAEMAGA
+90 GKIEFFSAEMAGV

-114 TATTESTQVLA
+114 TATTENTQVLA
-125 DGNKIVNK
+125 DGNRIVNK

-149 TDLRRIG
+149 TDLHRIG

-162 PKMVFI
+162 PKTVFI
-168 NDPTTHTQ
+168 NDPTAHTQ
-176 YIFTPGGG
+176 YIFTPGG

-189 VRSEGTWKEG
+189 IRSEGNWKES
-199 PQIIDLR
+199 PQILDLR
-206 GMRERRMKENV
+206 SSGERRINKQVIVKMGGPHDPQQRKEN
-217 IVNVQ
+217 N
-222 GAREGQQSKE
+222 
-232 SAEQVKH
+232 EQIKN

-255 RETVTIPAGQIGNER
+255 RETVTIPAGQIGNEK
-270 PIEMVT
+270 PIEIVT

-292 SDPRVGESTYR
+292 SDPRMGDSTYR

-325 SIERSLEVHREVAPS
+325 SVEPMIEFRKELAPS